1 MSMYVLSESQF
12 DQISKA
18 LEAARFALET
28 SQHVQ
33 LDLTKPKQTIPLPAG
48 EKIVRASSV
57 QKVKSQS
64 KTRKS
69 SRKGKRGVA
78 VLTESKV
85 LEIKRQLAAGG
96 KTVAAIAK
104 EFGVH
109 ITTINCIKWGKTWK
123 NVQLQQP
130 TPVVV
135 AD

>member
-33 LDLTKPKQTIPLPAG
+33 LDLTKPKQTIALPST
-48 EKIVRASSV
+48 EKAVRTTSV
-57 QKVKSQS
+57 QKAKSQS

-69 SRKGKRGVA
+69 SRKGRRGVA
-78 VLTESKV
+78 VLTEAKV

-96 KTVAAIAK
+96 KTVGAIAK

-130 TPVVV
+130 AAVVV

>member
-12 DQISKA
+12 DQITKA

-48 EKIVRASSV
+48 EKLVRTSDV

-69 SRKGKRGVA
+69 SRKGQRGVA
-78 VLTESKV
+78 VLTEPKV
-85 LEIKRQLAAGG
+85 VEIKRQLAAGG
-96 KTVAAIAK
+96 KTVGAIAR

-109 ITTINCIKWGKTWK
+109 MTTINCIKWGKTWK
-123 NVQLQQP
+123 HVQIQQP
-130 TPVVV
+130 VPVVV

>member
-48 EKIVRASSV
+48 EKLVRTSGV

-69 SRKGKRGVA
+69 SRKGRRGVA
-78 VLTESKV
+78 VLTEPKV

-96 KTVAAIAK
+96 KSVAAIARD
-104 EFGVH
+104 FGVH
-109 ITTINCIKWGKTWK
+109 ITTINCIKWQKTWK
-123 NVQLQQP
+123 HVQLQQP
-130 TPVVV
+130 APVVV

>member
-12 DQISKA
+12 DQITKA

-33 LDLTKPKQTIPLPAG
+33 LDLTKPQQTIPLPAG
-48 EKIVRASSV
+48 EKLVRTADV

-69 SRKGKRGVA
+69 SRKGQRGVA
-78 VLTESKV
+78 VLTEPKV

-96 KTVAAIAK
+96 KTVGAIAR

-109 ITTINCIKWGKTWK
+109 MTTINCIKWGKTWK
-123 NVQLQQP
+123 HVQIQQP
-130 TPVVV
+130 VPVVV

>member
-12 DQISKA
+12 DQITKA

-48 EKIVRASSV
+48 EKLVRTSDV
-57 QKVKSQS
+57 QKTKSQS

-78 VLTESKV
+78 VLTEPKV

-96 KTVAAIAK
+96 KTVGAIAR

-109 ITTINCIKWGKTWK
+109 MTTINCIKWGKTWK
-123 NVQLQQP
+123 HVQIQQP
-130 TPVVV
+130 VPVVV